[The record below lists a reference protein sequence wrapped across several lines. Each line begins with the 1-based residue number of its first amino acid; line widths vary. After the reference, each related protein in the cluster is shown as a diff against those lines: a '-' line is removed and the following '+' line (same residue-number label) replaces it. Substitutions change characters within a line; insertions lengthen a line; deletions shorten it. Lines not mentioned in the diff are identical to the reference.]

1 MSRILLKEGG
11 VFGNTDSGGVWLS
24 VRFVRCWV
32 KSHNATVKFETLSKF
47 LMISRRKVR
56 MTSSHHA
63 LTNSF
68 FFFSNMMKKCC
79 CFTSWKFQI
88 TQQPGGLIHRN
99 IANFLANHLLLFV
112 YTNQIKSNCNHTNH
126 TKACQIF
133 GQVFVHG

>member
-68 FFFSNMMKKCC
+68 FFF
-79 CFTSWKFQI
+79 FQYDEKV
-88 TQQPGGLIHRN
+88 
-99 IANFLANHLLLFV
+99 LLFHFLEISNHSTTRWTDTQK
-112 YTNQIKSNCNHTNH
+112 YSKFFSKPSLIICLYKSNQIKL
-126 TKACQIF
+126 
-133 GQVFVHG
+133 

>member
-63 LTNSF
+63 PYALGESAAV
-68 FFFSNMMKKCC
+68 SLL
-79 CFTSWKFQI
+79 
-88 TQQPGGLIHRN
+88 G
-99 IANFLANHLLLFV
+99 NF
-112 YTNQIKSNCNHTNH
+112 KSLNNP
-126 TKACQIF
+126 
-133 GQVFVHG
+133 VD